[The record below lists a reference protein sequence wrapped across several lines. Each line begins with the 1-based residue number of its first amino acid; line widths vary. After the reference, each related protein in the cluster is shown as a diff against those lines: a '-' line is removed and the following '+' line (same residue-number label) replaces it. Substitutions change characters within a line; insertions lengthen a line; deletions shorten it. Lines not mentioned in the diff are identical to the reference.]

1 MPQDFHYRYSLATRV
16 PLGTV
21 CCPSCF
27 LKYLFLTFERYNF
40 KTKVT
45 EPDAGLLMEMLDF
58 LILVVCSSFSK
69 ILSFY
74 MIWTTDVLMDFQP
87 INCHVFVGNM
97 SEIKK

>member
-1 MPQDFHYRYSLATRV
+1 MPQDFYYRYSLTTRV

-27 LKYLFLTFERYNF
+27 LKYLFQTFERYNF

-45 EPDAGLLMEMLDF
+45 ETDAGLLMEMLDF
-58 LILVVCSSFSK
+58 LIFVVCSSFSK

-74 MIWTTDVLMDFQP
+74 MIWTTDVLNGFSANQLP
-87 INCHVFVGNM
+87 CFCG
-97 SEIKK
+97 EY